1 MTEYMK
7 MMLQLHLDAMAGNMK
22 NAELKEHANMYGKT
36 VHAAKVQLEQKVF
49 LKDKTPVKFLLDD

>member
-1 MTEYMK
+1 MK